1 MIAGAGAGNRIQGSR
16 TRMRDRLTKPRD
28 LKVLPGSRFSADN
41 VPYILWPDLLDEFG
55 SDYTYNTADG
65 ETISGLRGVLIEG
78 LVDEPVSPGRY
89 ARLWVDS
96 RELPREPC
104 AADWIVLNDTRYDVE
119 RVDAS
124 LFDIYRLVIKLSGQC
139 WSR

>member
-1 MIAGAGAGNRIQGSR
+1 
-16 TRMRDRLTKPRD
+16 MRDRLPKTRD

-65 ETISGLRGVLIEG
+65 EKLSGLRGVLIEG

-89 ARLWVDS
+89 ARLWIDA
-96 RELPREPC
+96 RDLPREPR
-104 AADWIVLNDTRYDVE
+104 AADWILLNDTSYDVE
-119 RVDAS
+119 RVDAT
-124 LFDIYRLVIKLSGQC
+124 LFDICRLVIKLSGKC
-139 WSR
+139 WPR

>member
-1 MIAGAGAGNRIQGSR
+1 M
-16 TRMRDRLTKPRD
+16 
-28 LKVLPGSRFSADN
+28 LPGSRFSADN